1 MTMRRVDGRPERS
14 FVVRS
19 PRSWGY
25 WFVYNRYLRRA
36 KQRDIDNELERIEIE
51 KAFRQYASNMDEAAI
66 VGEPAKCC
74 RVETDMTPAPIGQ
87 HKEPW
92 VPLVLVA
99 MLVVLSFGALMAVA
113 S

>member
-1 MTMRRVDGRPERS
+1 MTMRKVDGRPERS

-19 PRSWGY
+19 PRSWGHWVGY
-25 WFVYNRYLRRA
+25 RRYLRRA
-36 KQRDIDNELERIEIE
+36 REGEIEDELERIEIE
-51 KAFRQYASNMDEAAI
+51 NAFMRYVAAMDEAAI